1 MVSKEV
7 ETYKTLCDKLNGY
20 VEEELKTVFEYEELL
35 EDMSIPEECKSL
47 IQEIMEQEAAHAVKF
62 RRIGI
67 KLGCP
72 EPKLVQQLEN
82 LLKSIEQQK
91 LSAESGRKT

>member
-1 MVSKEV
+1 MVSKEI
-7 ETYKTLCDKLNGY
+7 KMAKGLCDKLNEY

-35 EDMSIPEECKSL
+35 EDVGIPEECKSL
-47 IQEIMEQEAAHAVKF
+47 IQEIMEQEAAHAIKF

-72 EPKLVQQLEN
+72 EPKLVQQLED
-82 LLKSIEQQK
+82 LLKSIEQVK
-91 LSAESGRKT
+91 SSS